1 MIRKVAPTDIAEI
14 TTIYNYYIANTCIT
28 FETEPVTEKEMT
40 SRMKAISNRYPYLV
54 MEEEGR
60 LIGYCYAHAWKEKKA
75 YGLTAEVTIYLH
87 PDFQRKGYG
96 RRLLTAL
103 IDSCRSYGLHVL
115 IACITVPNVPSVH
128 LHEAL
133 GFRQVSR
140 FNEVG
145 QKFGQW
151 LDIYDFQLIL

>member
-1 MIRKVAPTDIAEI
+1 MIRKVLPTDISAI
-14 TTIYNYYIANTCIT
+14 TAIYNYYIGNTCIT

-40 SRMKAISNRYPYLV
+40 GRMETISRHYPYLV
-54 MEEEGR
+54 MEEEGQ

-75 YGLTAEVTIYLH
+75 YGHTAEVTIYLH
-87 PDFQRKGYG
+87 PDFQQKGYG
-96 RRLLTAL
+96 KKLLTAL
-103 IDSCRSYGLHVL
+103 IETCRNHGLHVL
-115 IACITVPNVPSVH
+115 IACITVPNAPSIR

-145 QKFGQW
+145 KKFGQW